1 MTAKNSKIRID
12 RDGKGSPVTAPQV
25 PPETCPSCDGRGS
38 SVRSRE
44 CGLGAAAAGAPASGP
59 AATEVHFTLK
69 DTLHTVHGSFRLS
82 SGEIDFNPQSGEAH
96 GLFSV
101 DTSSGASG
109 NDGRDGRMKR
119 EFLEVVK
126 FPVATFEPQKVTGY
140 IPAADSQQISV
151 AGVMT
156 VHGAGHP
163 LVLAFSVSKAGD
175 AATATTHFTI
185 PYVQWG
191 IKDPSIAFVKVEKE
205 VSMDI
210 VAKGMLTTAK

>member
-1 MTAKNSKIRID
+1 MEKARP
-12 RDGKGSPVTAPQV
+12 SPLCKFLLKAVV
-25 PPETCPSCDGRGS
+25 P
-38 SVRSRE
+38 VM
-44 CGLGAAAAGAPASGP
+44 AAGLLFVPANATLAQQPQLHLHLDPVS
-59 AATEVHFTLK
+59 TEVHFTLK
-69 DTLHTVHGSFRLS
+69 DTLHAVHGSFHLS

-101 DTSSGASG
+101 DTSSGVSG

-140 IPAADSQQISV
+140 NPAADSQQISV
-151 AGVMT
+151 AGVIT
-156 VHGAGHP
+156 VHGASHP
-163 LVLAFSVSKAGD
+163 LVLAFSVSKTGD

-185 PYVQWG
+185 PYVAWG
-191 IKDPSIAFVKVEKE
+191 IKDPSIPFVKVEKE

-210 VAKGMLTTAK
+210 VAKGILTAAK